1 MFRSSPSA
9 AVAIASVLWLGAA
22 VWTTRL
28 GAANPSTVPPVLL
41 HGSRAVRGE
50 DGGDRSRL
58 QTGQAAAAPQSVSA
72 ERALVNRYCVTCHN
86 ERRQTPAGAP
96 LMLDRLD
103 IDNVG
108 HDPAVW
114 EKVVRKVR
122 SGAMPPV
129 GLPRP
134 EATAF
139 RTWVESLESRL
150 DRAADAAPRV
160 GAPARVHRLNRAEY
174 VNAVRDLIGLEIDGR
189 DMLPADDSGYG
200 FDNIGDVLSV
210 SPGLLERYMLA
221 AAKISSQ
228 ALGDPSIKPVQ
239 RTYKVSPYLIQTDR
253 NGEDLPFGSRGGIAV
268 RHHFPLDGEY
278 EFKVSTEGPG
288 DQQEVELRLD
298 RKRVTVFKLAGRGP
312 LEVRVPVAA
321 GTRLVGVAFVSTLER
336 TLPVDGRPASVP
348 VTSFEFTQSGIDTLQ
363 ITGPYDGQVPESTSI
378 RDRIFVCRPASTPDE
393 AACAKQIVSALA
405 RRAYRRPVAAA
416 DVEPLLQAYE
426 AGRQKGSFEQGIQW
440 ALEAVLVSPKFLF
453 RVQQDPA
460 GAAPGQIYRLTDLDL
475 ASRLSFFLWSS
486 IPDDELLQLAEQGR
500 LAEPAILDQQVRRML
515 ADPKASALVSNF
527 GGQWL
532 WLRNLR
538 TKTPNADLFPEFDD
552 NLRDA
557 LQKETEL
564 FLADQIR
571 SDASIVELLSADY
584 TFVNERLARH
594 YGIPHVYGSHF
605 RRVRY
610 PDDRRAGLLGHGSI
624 LTATAYENRTSPV
637 IRGKWLLENLLGAPP
652 PPPPPNVPA
661 LRENGEGERPTTV
674 RERIEAHRRNPVCAS
689 CHAQMDPLGFALEN
703 FDAVG
708 KWRVVDV
715 EAKEPIDASGVLVD
729 GKKFN
734 GPAEFRSLLL
744 ERQHDF
750 VTTVAEKLL
759 TYGLGRG
766 VEYYDMPVIR
776 RVVRNAEANAYRWSS
791 VISGIVNSKPFLQRQ
806 AGESSASREAH
817 GR

>member
-1 MFRSSPSA
+1 
-9 AVAIASVLWLGAA
+9 
-22 VWTTRL
+22 
-28 GAANPSTVPPVLL
+28 
-41 HGSRAVRGE
+41 
-50 DGGDRSRL
+50 
-58 QTGQAAAAPQSVSA
+58 
-72 ERALVNRYCVTCHN
+72 
-86 ERRQTPAGAP
+86 
-96 LMLDRLD
+96 
-103 IDNVG
+103 
-108 HDPAVW
+108 
-114 EKVVRKVR
+114 
-122 SGAMPPV
+122 
-129 GLPRP
+129 
-134 EATAF
+134 
-139 RTWVESLESRL
+139 
-150 DRAADAAPRV
+150 
-160 GAPARVHRLNRAEY
+160 
-174 VNAVRDLIGLEIDGR
+174 
-189 DMLPADDSGYG
+189 
-200 FDNIGDVLSV
+200 
-210 SPGLLERYMLA
+210 
-221 AAKISSQ
+221 
-228 ALGDPSIKPVQ
+228 
-239 RTYKVSPYLIQTDR
+239 
-253 NGEDLPFGSRGGIAV
+253 
-268 RHHFPLDGEY
+268 
-278 EFKVSTEGPG
+278 
-288 DQQEVELRLD
+288 
-298 RKRVTVFKLAGRGP
+298 
-312 LEVRVPVAA
+312 
-321 GTRLVGVAFVSTLER
+321 
-336 TLPVDGRPASVP
+336 
-348 VTSFEFTQSGIDTLQ
+348 
-363 ITGPYDGQVPESTSI
+363 
-378 RDRIFVCRPASTPDE
+378 
-393 AACAKQIVSALA
+393 
-405 RRAYRRPVAAA
+405 
-416 DVEPLLQAYE
+416 
-426 AGRQKGSFEQGIQW
+426 
-440 ALEAVLVSPKFLF
+440 VLVSPKFLF

-460 GAAPGQIYRLTDLDL
+460 GAAPGQIYSLTDLDL

-538 TKTPNADLFPEFDD
+538 TKTPNADLFPELDD

-557 LQKETEL
+557 LQKETEFL
-564 FLADQIR
+564 LADQIR

-594 YGIPHVYGSHF
+594 YGIPNVYGSHF

-674 RERIEAHRRNPVCAS
+674 RERIEAHRKNPVCAS

-776 RVVRNAEANAYRWSS
+776 HIVRNAAAHEYRWSA
-791 VISGIVNSKPFLQRQ
+791 VIAGIVTSKPFLQRQ
-806 AGESSASREAH
+806 AGESPASREANL
-817 GR
+817 R